1 MRERCCQ
8 LVARAKGS
16 TFIHLNGS
24 LFQAARGTC
33 NDNLQFAVTHG
44 RHARICPASFG
55 LKLEMNGI
63 HRHRTQS
70 DLTREFGPLLFYSGT
85 YSDYPTSYHHLWLHV
100 DQLKICLHLLSIYH
114 VRLTQIALSK
124 SVRRSMS
131 PTVCNLWLSLIVNSV
146 RFFFCFISF
155 RDGSMRLTFQQL
167 TVRKISLWHVCED
180 VYGHDTTDS
189 MAMISG

>member
-8 LVARAKGS
+8 LVARTKGS
-16 TFIHLNGS
+16 TFIHLNGT
-24 LFQAARGTC
+24 LLQAARGTC
-33 NDNLQFAVTHG
+33 DDNLQFAVTHA
-44 RHARICPASFG
+44 RHVRIYPASFG
-55 LKLEMNGI
+55 LKLGMNGI

-70 DLTREFGPLLFYSGT
+70 DLTREFGPLLFYIEGHIQIT
-85 YSDYPTSYHHLWLHV
+85 RHPITIFGYMLIN
-100 DQLKICLHLLSIYH
+100 LKLVCSFWASITW
-114 VRLTQIALSK
+114 VSLSK

-131 PTVCNLWLSLIVNSV
+131 PAVCNLWLSLIVNSV
-146 RFFFCFISF
+146 RFFCFISF

-167 TVRKISLWHVCED
+167 TVQKISLWHVCED

>member
-8 LVARAKGS
+8 LVARTKGS
-16 TFIHLNGS
+16 TFIHLYGT
-24 LFQAARGTC
+24 LLQAARRTC
-33 NDNLQFAVTHG
+33 DDNLQFAVTHA
-44 RHARICPASFG
+44 RHVRIYPASFEG
-55 LKLEMNGI
+55 MNGI
-63 HRHRTQS
+63 HRHKNAIRS
-70 DLTREFGPLLFYSGT
+70 DARVWTSFILYWGT

-100 DQLKICLHLLSIYH
+100 DQLKISLLLLSIYH
-114 VRLTQIALSK
+114 VSLTQISLSK

-131 PTVCNLWLSLIVNSV
+131 PAVCNLWLSLIVNSV
-146 RFFFCFISF
+146 RFFCFISF

-167 TVRKISLWHVCED
+167 TVQKISLWHVCED